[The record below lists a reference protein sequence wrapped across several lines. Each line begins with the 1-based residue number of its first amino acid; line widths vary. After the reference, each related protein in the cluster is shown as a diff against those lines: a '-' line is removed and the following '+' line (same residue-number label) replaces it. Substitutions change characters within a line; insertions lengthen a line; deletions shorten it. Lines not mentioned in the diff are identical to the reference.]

1 MANKEQEETIS
12 DDSYQITCTKI
23 SQEFKEEVIQKYAQ
37 VFTGL
42 GRLEKPLHTEKDPT
56 DTRCN
61 LPPPPV
67 EQYQPLALRERVK
80 EELDDMEKRG
90 VIRKVEEPTDW
101 VNSMLII
108 EKAHGSFRFC
118 LDLRQRNKAKKGTLS
133 ATHYW
138 RCHDTHGKCQMV
150 HHEVRRKLSLL
161 PDTT

>member
-1 MANKEQEETIS
+1 METNQPGLPGFRFSQTLSLIKVAMMANKEQEETIS

-61 LPPPPV
+61 PPPSPV

-80 EELDDMEKRG
+80 EELHDMEKRG
-90 VIRKVEEPTDW
+90 VAIRKVEEPTDW
-101 VNSMLII
+101 VNSMLIV

-133 ATHYW
+133 ATHY
-138 RCHDTHGKCQMV
+138 
-150 HHEVRRKLSLL
+150 
-161 PDTT
+161 

>member
-1 MANKEQEETIS
+1 METNQPGLPGFRFSQTLSLIKVAMMVNKEQEETIP

-23 SQEFKEEVIQKYAQ
+23 SQEFKEEVTQKYAQ

-61 LPPPPV
+61 PPPPPPPPV

-101 VNSMLII
+101 VN
-108 EKAHGSFRFC
+108 
-118 LDLRQRNKAKKGTLS
+118 
-133 ATHYW
+133 
-138 RCHDTHGKCQMV
+138 
-150 HHEVRRKLSLL
+150 
-161 PDTT
+161 